1 MNSLS
6 KCTHSTDCEI
16 LYKLTY
22 ANKIHG
28 FQGCPVNVHW
38 TQMRTHKTG
47 GAFIIQNACLQRE
60 GNDRN
65 KNRHAHHGS
74 WERYQRILKASTKT
88 LISLDI
94 MCVSVFYCS
103 LILLKFNKEN
113 VFSKLRKST
122 LKMRQSTQEPRAAWL
137 TRWNIKKFF
146 STVLN
151 VWEY

>member
-38 TQMRTHKTG
+38 TLMRTHKTG

-65 KNRHAHHGS
+65 KNRHIMDHGKDN
-74 WERYQRILKASTKT
+74 RDILKACTK
-88 LISLDI
+88 
-94 MCVSVFYCS
+94 
-103 LILLKFNKEN
+103 
-113 VFSKLRKST
+113 
-122 LKMRQSTQEPRAAWL
+122 P
-137 TRWNIKKFF
+137 
-146 STVLN
+146 
-151 VWEY
+151 